1 LARNKVAL
9 KSEFIV
15 CADQVRQGYVL
26 IEDERIADIVGE
38 LPESSDYQ
46 LFDYSRAVIMP
57 GIVDTHVHINE
68 PGRTDWEGFATA
80 TLAAAAGGI
89 TTVVDM
95 PLNCIPLTTSAEA
108 FQTKLAS
115 IGSQLSVDCGFW
127 GGITRDNLSELPK
140 LLESGVLGCKSF
152 LIDSG
157 IEEFSPVQWQQVDE
171 AMPMLA
177 ARNMPYLFH
186 AELAPPNHQDLNPP
200 LSSYQQFEASRPESW
215 ETNAIRGIIAAAQ
228 KHDAHAHIVHLAA
241 SSALEDIAAARRAG
255 VKITAETCSHYLTFS
270 SQQIDTTEEPHTNV
284 FKCCP
289 PIRSERH
296 QQGLWRAV
304 ISGDIDFVVSDHSPC
319 TANLKLIEENDL
331 AAAWGGIAGLQL
343 TLPLFWTG
351 LQKQFPGTTSLSKSD
366 FSASSDGN
374 SGEKPSPRHSNAA
387 AKVHDSA
394 RSESLALDPHMLV
407 LMSERLSSR
416 PAQLLGAHSNH
427 KGELK
432 PGFDADLVVWDPH
445 QEFVVNTDE
454 LYHKNKISPY
464 SGLTLSGVVQQTYV
478 RGQLI
483 YDQGRMVQANRG
495 KTILRN

>member
-1 LARNKVAL
+1 LTANKIAL
-9 KSEFIV
+9 KSHLIV
-15 CADQVRQGYVL
+15 CSDQVRQGYVL
-26 IEDERIADIVGE
+26 IQGDKIVDVVRE
-38 LPESSDYQ
+38 LPGSSDYQ
-46 LFDYSRAVIMP
+46 IFDYQNSVIMA

-95 PLNCIPLTTSAEA
+95 PLNCIPLTTSVDA

-140 LLESGVLGCKSF
+140 LLESGILGCKSF

-157 IEEFSPVQWQQVDE
+157 IEEFTPVQWQQVDE

-177 ARNMPYLFH
+177 ARKMPYLFH
-186 AELAPPNHQDLNPP
+186 AELAPQNHPDLNPP
-200 LSSYQQFEASRPESW
+200 LNSYQEFEASRPESW
-215 ETNAIRGIIAAAQ
+215 ETNAIKGIIAAAQ

-241 SSALEDIAAARRAG
+241 ASALEDIAAAKRAG
-255 VKITAETCSHYLTFS
+255 VQITAETCSHYLTFN
-270 SQQIDTTEEPHTNV
+270 SQQIDATKEPHTNV

-296 QQGLWRAV
+296 QHALWQAV

-319 TANLKLIEENDL
+319 TANLKLIEENNL

-351 LQKQFPGTTSLSKSD
+351 LQKQFPRTAPSRQ
-366 FSASSDGN
+366 SASFP
-374 SGEKPSPRHSNAA
+374 PSLQRSVPKSQTPESHDRPKHSETTG
-387 AKVHDSA
+387 
-394 RSESLALDPHMLV
+394 REYLDIDTQALV
-407 LMSERLSSR
+407 LMSERLSRR
-416 PAQLLGAHSNH
+416 PAQLLGEYSRN

-432 PGFDADLVVWDPH
+432 SGFDADLVIWDPD
-445 QEFVVNTDE
+445 QEFIVKTEE
-454 LYHKNKISPY
+454 LHHKNKISPY